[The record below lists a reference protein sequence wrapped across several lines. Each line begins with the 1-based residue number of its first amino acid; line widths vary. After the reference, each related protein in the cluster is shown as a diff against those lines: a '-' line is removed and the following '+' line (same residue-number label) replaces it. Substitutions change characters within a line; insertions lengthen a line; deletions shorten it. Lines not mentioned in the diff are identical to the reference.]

1 MEDAARYISFLIVP
15 KPQGVAETE
24 QRLRSA
30 GFTQVTRSQDGQRLH
45 VVAPRD
51 AVEKIFGFPLR
62 EKRRKGRVAT
72 GVRDIVDL
80 ELPEG
85 AVLPPSLRDVV
96 SEVIFPVTPDY
107 HQSPRQRK
115 L

>member
-1 MEDAARYISFLIVP
+1 MENAARYVSFLIVP
-15 KPQGVAETE
+15 RPQGVAEAE
-24 QRLRSA
+24 QRLRGA
-30 GFTQVTRSQDGQRLH
+30 GFTQVTPSQDGQRLH

-51 AVEKIFGFPLR
+51 VVEKIFGFPLR
-62 EKRRKGRVAT
+62 EKRRKGRIAT

-85 AVLPPSLRDVV
+85 AMLPPTLRDVV
-96 SEVIFPVTPDY
+96 SEVIFPATPDY